1 MIKKDRNPAQI
12 AKTIHDVLEN
22 LVDGVE
28 CKGVDGHE
36 VGFSIPY
43 HNGNNKCQKMFEHL
57 EQSKDEY
64 GIDTILLSNTTLED
78 VFLK

>member
-1 MIKKDRNPAQI
+1 MIKKDRNSSQI
-12 AKTIHDVLEN
+12 AKNIHEVLKKM
-22 LVDGVE
+22 VGGVE

-36 VGFSIPY
+36 IAFLIPY
-43 HNGNNKCQKMFEHL
+43 QNDNNTCQRMFEHL
-57 EQSKDEY
+57 ELKKDEY